1 MDIEKQ
7 KEEAISRLSAFWQ
20 AYHINPN
27 IKRYFKEDG
36 DVYYSYVIDSD
47 IPEAGLTGL
56 LDRALSRKRVAEVI
70 ERFQAET
77 GALVYHCIEYKPN
90 IICLLYVGKNEE
102 EWEAER
108 LKKSGLNAY
117 VYNFAAAEGEEG
129 KIRNIHIS
137 SYQGVIVRV
146 A

>member
-1 MDIEKQ
+1 MDLEKQ
-7 KEEAISRLSAFWQ
+7 KEEALSRFSALWQ
-20 AYHINPN
+20 AYRINPN
-27 IKRYFKEDG
+27 IKRYFKEENE
-36 DVYYSYVIDSD
+36 VYYSYVIDSD

-56 LDRALSRKRVAEVI
+56 LDRAMSRKKVAEVI
-70 ERFQAET
+70 ENFQEKT

-108 LKKSGLNAY
+108 LNKNRMPAY
-117 VYNFAAAEGEEG
+117 VYNFAAEGEEG
-129 KIRNIHIS
+129 KVREIHIS